1 MADEGIFLLMFLTG
15 LTGGFGHCLGMCGPV
30 VAAYSVALP
39 KKSTLPHILYNLGRI
54 TTYSILGA
62 AMGLT
67 GSFLSIAAGIEGL
80 QKWAMVF
87 AGAVIVVMGIGMAG
101 LLPFVKRLESRVKL
115 LPYLNK
121 VRDIF
126 AEGLTTGAFYP
137 MGVLLGF
144 IPCGLVYTALLAAA
158 RAGMEAPNHV
168 EGLLKGLLM
177 MLLFGL
183 GTFPALLL
191 FGKVVNLIGTQLRAR
206 LYLVSSAVMIIA
218 GLVFILRALKA

>member
-1 MADEGIFLLMFLTG
+1 MAADGIFVLMFVTG

-39 KKSTLPHILYNLGRI
+39 RRSTLPHILYNLGRI

-67 GSFLSIAAGIEGL
+67 GSFVGIASGIQGL

-87 AGAVIVVMGIGMAG
+87 AGAVIVLMGVSMAG
-101 LLPFVKRLESRVKL
+101 VLPLVRYMENRFAFGS
-115 LPYLNK
+115 YLNK

-126 AEGLTTGAFYP
+126 SEGLSTGAFYP

-168 EGLLKGLLM
+168 EGLLTGLLV

-191 FGKVVNLIGTQLRAR
+191 FGKIVNVIGARLRAR
-206 LYLVSSAVMIIA
+206 LYLVSSIVMIIA
-218 GLVFILRALKA
+218 GLIFIFRALNA

>member
-1 MADEGIFLLMFLTG
+1 MADEGIFVLMFLTG

-39 KKSTLPHILYNLGRI
+39 RNSTLPHILYNLGRI

-67 GSFLSIAAGIEGL
+67 GSFLSVAAGIQGL

-101 LLPFVKRLESRVKL
+101 VLPFLKRLENRVRL
-115 LPYLNK
+115 LPYLNR

-126 AEGLTTGAFYP
+126 SEGLSTGAFYP

-158 RAGMEAPNHV
+158 RVGMEAPSHL
-168 EGLLKGLLM
+168 EGLLRGLLV

-183 GTFPALLL
+183 GTLPSLLL
-191 FGKVVNLIGTQLRAR
+191 FGKVVNVIGTRLRSR

-218 GLVFILRALKA
+218 GLVFILRALRA

>member
-1 MADEGIFLLMFLTG
+1 MFVTG

-39 KKSTLPHILYNLGRI
+39 RKSTLPHVLYNLGRI
-54 TTYSILGA
+54 TTYSLLGS

-67 GSFLSIAAGIEGL
+67 GSFVSIAAGIQGL

-87 AGAVIVVMGIGMAG
+87 AGAVIVLMGIGMAG
-101 LLPFVKRLESRVKL
+101 LFPFVKRLESRFAL
-115 LPYLNK
+115 GSYLNR

-126 AEGLTTGAFYP
+126 AEGLSTGAFYP

-158 RAGMEAPNHV
+158 RAGMEASNHV
-168 EGLLKGLLM
+168 EGLLSGLLV
-177 MLLFGL
+177 MLSFGL
-183 GTFPALLL
+183 GTFPSLLL
-191 FGKVVNLIGTQLRAR
+191 FGKVVNVIGTRLRAR
-206 LYLVSSAVMIIA
+206 LYLVSSMVMIIA
-218 GLVFILRALKA
+218 GLIFIVRALNA